1 MFLKGF
7 FKFFEI
13 KFIFWNN
20 AFNQSFFNEFMGVF
34 KTLPL
39 KGGIKKTKAFLDSSF
54 SFLKQDPTQM
64 MSPFSTFFLPP
75 FFLWSKLPVSTSKIL
90 TEVLF

>member
-1 MFLKGF
+1 
-7 FKFFEI
+7 
-13 KFIFWNN
+13 
-20 AFNQSFFNEFMGVF
+20 MGVF

-39 KGGIKKTKAFLDSSF
+39 KGGIKGGIKKIKAFLDSSF

-75 FFLWSKLPVSTSKIL
+75 FFL
-90 TEVLF
+90 